1 MEDAT
6 DNLLV
11 LQNSASNQFVLFCY
25 GTLLSQGLIT
35 SRLCSRSRKCCLST
49 FVGVWSE
56 LYDNIFHLTVRF
68 QLNYHMAWSRY
79 HFHLV
84 YVYISLHAKCCIF
97 EYDALNGCTFMFI
110 GPGSSRCTKIKTKK
124 YLFNYSHGLK
134 LKNSSHLNV
143 PEINNIE
150 VAEDRTQ
157 PGGFYEVRLTV
168 GL

>member
-1 MEDAT
+1 MVVKLLVDSSTSSLLTDKSSIWYCLWIRPLDHRSSKTMEDAT

-11 LQNSASNQFVLFCY
+11 LQNSASNQFALFCY
-25 GTLLSQGLIT
+25 GTLLSLGLIT
-35 SRLCSRSRKCCLST
+35 SRLCSRSWKCCLST

-68 QLNYHMAWSRY
+68 QLNYRMAWSRY

-110 GPGSSRCTKIKTKK
+110 GPGSGRCTKIKT
-124 YLFNYSHGLK
+124 
-134 LKNSSHLNV
+134 
-143 PEINNIE
+143 
-150 VAEDRTQ
+150 
-157 PGGFYEVRLTV
+157 
-168 GL
+168 